1 MINYTEKGIGLHE
14 HLNGIGLGISQ
25 VDGVWQSVNGASHD
39 DINAAIAAYVAPV
52 QDLTPRQFKRFFVLS
67 GLDVFI
73 DQSLPA
79 LRAANPELYADVV
92 SQLDGGTVFY
102 WALTELFMTQLL
114 EIFPNA
120 PSVDFEQLKQLW
132 IAQSEH
138 HVQL

>member
-1 MINYTEKGIGLHE
+1 MIEYIEKGIGLHE
-14 HLNGIGLGISQ
+14 HLNMLGLGISQ

-52 QDLTPRQFKRFFVLS
+52 PDLTPRQFKRFFVLS

-92 SQLDGGTVFY
+92 SQLDGGKVFY
-102 WALTELFMTQLL
+102 WALTKHFMTQLL

-120 PSVDFEQLKQLW
+120 PAVDFEQLRQLW
-132 IAQSEH
+132 IAQSDH